1 MFWKSISSHSH
12 AFLFLI
18 FNVLRC
24 IFKNQVI
31 FSKKMF
37 FQIFDWSNLFFDQ
50 SKSFLKILVSLCL
63 VRLIKPIFRPIEHR
77 ESGFLKHGS
86 WLFQKSFFQK
96 FSSFL
101 SLSPIQTWLH
111 LSVLSFLILSFAGFL
126 SPNTGK
132 TLLPFFLF
140 LFSHFMHF

>member
-1 MFWKSISSHSH
+1 MFWKTLH
-12 AFLFLI
+12 LI
-18 FNVLRC
+18 LMHFYFFFQCFEVC
-24 IFKNQVI
+24 FQKSGYFFKKI
-31 FSKKMF
+31 F
-37 FQIFDWSNLFFDQ
+37 FQIFDWSKLFFDQ
-50 SKSFLKILVSLCL
+50 SKSCLKICVSLCL
-63 VRLIKPIFRPIEHR
+63 VRLIKPAFRPIEHR